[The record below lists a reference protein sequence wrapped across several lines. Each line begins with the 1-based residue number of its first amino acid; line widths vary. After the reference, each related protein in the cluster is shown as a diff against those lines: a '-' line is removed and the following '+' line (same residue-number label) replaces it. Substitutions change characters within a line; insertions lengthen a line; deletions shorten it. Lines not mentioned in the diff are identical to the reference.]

1 MLVVIAATMAPVSS
15 YWHIFSVIAERITAK
30 PVQRGLLFEFAC
42 RVLDAARQ
50 GLIGTEQQAD
60 RPLQRK
66 PGFADHVAQRRV
78 GGQAQRP
85 SRPDEAQVVAAA
97 GADRL
102 VRPPVAARTYHHS
115 NARMAVQRPH
125 APHQLRRPEKTV
137 ALEKARRK
145 VDDFD
150 ALAVAIEQPRAHDR
164 GSGVVA
170 LLASR
175 QSFELDGARP
185 VRADAIGG
193 VEQRAK
199 DRVAVEARHAA
210 PDHTGLGVD
219 QRADRAVADHR
230 ELQARLRSG
239 MHWHEYNR
247 ILSCLMIF
255 SGFPAAP

>member
-1 MLVVIAATMAPVSS
+1 MRMGTPLYMAP
-15 YWHIFSVIAERITAK
+15 
-30 PVQRGLLFEFAC
+30 
-42 RVLDAARQ
+42 
-50 GLIGTEQQAD
+50 EQIEGKKVDGRTDIYA
-60 RPLQRK
+60 L
-66 PGFADHVAQRRV
+66 GAMLYHLVT
-78 GGQAQRP
+78 GRP
-85 SRPDEAQVVAAA
+85 SFE
-97 GADRL
+97 G
-102 VRPPVAARTYHHS
+102 S
-115 NARMAVQRPH
+115 
-125 APHQLRRPEKTV
+125 
-137 ALEKARRK
+137 
-145 VDDFD
+145 D

-175 QSFELDGARP
+175 QAFELDGARP